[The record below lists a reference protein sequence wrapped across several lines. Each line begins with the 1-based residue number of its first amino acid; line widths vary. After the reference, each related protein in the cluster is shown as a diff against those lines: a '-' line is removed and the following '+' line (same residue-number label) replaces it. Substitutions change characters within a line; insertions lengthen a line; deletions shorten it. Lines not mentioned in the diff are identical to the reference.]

1 MKKQSIPIFDQ
12 STIPNNL
19 CPIATEYSKM
29 LPGDW
34 RSMLPVVNRKK
45 CVKCS
50 ICWLYCPVQCII
62 ERTGWFDAN
71 LSTCKGCGICAEECP
86 HGAIE
91 MISEED

>member
-1 MKKQSIPIFDQ
+1 MKKQSIPLFDQ
-12 STIPNNL
+12 SEIPNNL

-34 RSMLPVVNRKK
+34 RSMVPVVNRKK

-50 ICWLYCPVQCII
+50 VCWLYCPVQCIV
-62 ERTGWFDAN
+62 ERPGWFDVN
-71 LSTCKGCGICAEECP
+71 LTTCKGCGICAQECP

>member
-1 MKKQSIPIFDQ
+1 MKKQSTPLFDP
-12 STIPNNL
+12 SEIPNNL
-19 CPIATEYSKM
+19 CPIATEYSTM
-29 LPGDW
+29 MPGDW

-62 ERTGWFDAN
+62 ERAGWFDAN

-91 MISEED
+91 MIAEED

>member
-1 MKKQSIPIFDQ
+1 MKKQSIPLFDP
-12 STIPNNL
+12 SEIPDNL

-29 LPGDW
+29 MPGDW
-34 RSMLPVVNRKK
+34 RSSLPVVNRKK

-91 MISEED
+91 MIAEED